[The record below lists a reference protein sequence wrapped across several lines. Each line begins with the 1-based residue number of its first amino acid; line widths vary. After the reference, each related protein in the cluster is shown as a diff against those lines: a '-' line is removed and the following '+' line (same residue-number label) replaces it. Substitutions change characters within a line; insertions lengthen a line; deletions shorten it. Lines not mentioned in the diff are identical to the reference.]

1 MSATDIFNYFTIKE
15 RLRQCNNQHRNNCS
29 NLLVIFYVVID
40 LRFKVLMD
48 FFCFSSMRVL
58 VRVWVDLQ

>member
-15 RLRQCNNQHRNNCS
+15 RLRQCKQHRNNSS

-40 LRFKVLMD
+40 LRFKVLMI
-48 FFCFSSMRVL
+48 FFSSMRVL
-58 VRVWVDLQ
+58 VREWVDLQ

>member
-40 LRFKVLMD
+40 LRFKVLMI
-48 FFCFSSMRVL
+48 FFSSMRVL
-58 VRVWVDLQ
+58 VREWVDLQ